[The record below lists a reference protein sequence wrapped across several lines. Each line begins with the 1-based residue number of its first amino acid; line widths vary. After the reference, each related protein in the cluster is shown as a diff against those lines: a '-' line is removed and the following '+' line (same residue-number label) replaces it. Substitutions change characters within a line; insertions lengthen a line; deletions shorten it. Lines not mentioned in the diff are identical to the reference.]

1 MTSKAFTE
9 GKFLVPPDLRP
20 PPPGLKRRELPPRSR
35 SKSQSAQPTHLP
47 TTLNSES
54 NNSVTF
60 SKSKK
65 TKESKKSA
73 TSKRSMKGK
82 KPKPHKQAEQPTPE
96 QQQQQQQQ
104 QQDGPKMPPAFQ
116 PHPFRRETILELRRN
131 PPSLSAP
138 PAKETSTK
146 TQIALPK
153 IKSKK
158 VKRRM
163 ATIYD
168 VIARRVGP
176 HGFLKKARASKYRDT
191 TSSTQKCIAPMD
203 HLFRRPVHWNNKVK
217 GEPYLKTDKLPP
229 DNPTDRKMKYP
240 RNRFPDNDLL
250 TAMHAYAADKYILGH
265 ERGRKNRNFVSFN
278 ESALLAFGILIEEL
292 SRSAIGPSGDI
303 PMLRAS
309 VPEAEENRRIDPLE
323 WWWRGNKRRKDQ
335 KFVRENYRV
344 EYHGNRVRFVRTRKR
359 KPKSQLETDVKDD
372 GTDAKTEDTDGQS
385 VQDDHSTPIPHRS
398 RPLKRRRSTSRSQS
412 VSRSRAG
419 SKKRRL
425 ELSSEFVDDND

>member
-1 MTSKAFTE
+1 M
-9 GKFLVPPDLRP
+9 
-20 PPPGLKRRELPPRSR
+20 
-35 SKSQSAQPTHLP
+35 KS
-47 TTLNSES
+47 
-54 NNSVTF
+54 
-60 SKSKK
+60 
-65 TKESKKSA
+65 
-73 TSKRSMKGK
+73 
-82 KPKPHKQAEQPTPE
+82 
-96 QQQQQQQQ
+96 
-104 QQDGPKMPPAFQ
+104 
-116 PHPFRRETILELRRN
+116 
-131 PPSLSAP
+131 
-138 PAKETSTK
+138 
-146 TQIALPK
+146 QIALPRVK
-153 IKSKK
+153 PKK

-203 HLFRRPVHWNNKVK
+203 HLFKRPVHWNNKVK

-229 DNPTDRKMKYP
+229 DNPMDRKMKYP

-292 SRSAIGPSGDI
+292 SRSAVGPSGDI
-303 PMLRAS
+303 PMLRPS
-309 VPEAEENRRIDPLE
+309 VPEAEENRKIDALE

-344 EYHGNRVRFVRTRKR
+344 EYNGNRVRFVRTRKR
-359 KPKSQLETDVKDD
+359 KSKSQPEEEVKDE
-372 GTDAKTEDTDGQS
+372 GTDAKPEDTDGHS
-385 VQDDHSTPIPHRS
+385 VQDERSTSIPRRP

-419 SKKRRL
+419 SKKRRV
-425 ELSSEFVDDND
+425 ELSSEFVHDSD